1 VSTRPL
7 AVVAL
12 GGHALL
18 PLGAEPSVEGQFA
31 AAGAA
36 CRHLVD
42 MLARGWDVVLTH
54 GNGPQVGHILLRSE
68 LAAGKA
74 YPVTLAAAV
83 AESEGEVGYVLQQ
96 SLHNALAE
104 AGLARAVVTVLTQV
118 VVDGADPAFAH
129 PTKPIGP
136 AYDEEQ
142 AERLRAAGMA
152 LAPAPG
158 HGWRRVVASPEPL
171 EVVEAAT
178 VRALVRDDTVVIA
191 AGGGGIPVVRED
203 GRLRGVDAVI
213 DKDLASALLAHA
225 LDADL
230 LALLTDVRHAC
241 LRFGAPDERA
251 LGTLTVDEAARYAGE
266 GHFPPGSMGPKV
278 EAAMRFVRATGNP
291 ALITTP
297 EALMGALEGTDGTRI
312 TP

>member
-31 AAGAA
+31 AAEAA
-36 CRHLVD
+36 CRHLVG
-42 MLARGWDVVLTH
+42 MLTRGWDVVLTH

-74 YPVTLAAAV
+74 YPIPLATAV

-96 SLHNALAE
+96 SLHNALAK
-104 AGLARAVVTVLTQV
+104 AGVARAVVTVLTQV

-142 AERLRAAGMA
+142 AARLRAEGMA
-152 LAPAPG
+152 LSPAPG
-158 HGWRRVVASPEPL
+158 HGWRRVVVSPEPL

-178 VRALVRDDTVVIA
+178 VRALAREVTVVIS
-191 AGGGGIPVVRED
+191 
-203 GRLRGVDAVI
+203 GRPSR
-213 DKDLASALLAHA
+213 
-225 LDADL
+225 
-230 LALLTDVRHAC
+230 
-241 LRFGAPDERA
+241 PRA
-251 LGTLTVDEAARYAGE
+251 RWRCWTRARWTWA
-266 GHFPPGSMGPKV
+266 
-278 EAAMRFVRATGNP
+278 RWCR
-291 ALITTP
+291 
-297 EALMGALEGTDGTRI
+297 
-312 TP
+312 